1 MDTIQLTEIFRDAI
15 LTGFKVATP
24 ILLVSILVGL
34 FISIIQAATSIN
46 EQTMTFVPKLI
57 IVDEKGNHVE
67 TTNRTKHPV
76 FERFKKAELLG
87 YDLYERDMPLTNPAT
102 IADKLEAAFV
112 KSEFA
117 HK

>member
-15 LTGFKVATP
+15 MTGFKVASP

-57 IVDEKGNHVE
+57 VIALMLIVFGGWMLQQMVDLV
-67 TTNRTKHPV
+67 NRI
-76 FERFKKAELLG
+76 FEFIG
-87 YDLYERDMPLTNPAT
+87 TS
-102 IADKLEAAFV
+102 I
-112 KSEFA
+112 
-117 HK
+117 

>member
-15 LTGFKVATP
+15 MTGLKVAAP

-57 IVDEKGNHVE
+57 IIGLILIVFGGWMLQQMVDL
-67 TTNRTKHPV
+67 TNRI
-76 FERFKKAELLG
+76 FEII
-87 YDLYERDMPLTNPAT
+87 AT
-102 IADKLEAAFV
+102 EV
-112 KSEFA
+112 
-117 HK
+117 